1 MERKEL
7 ESLGFEK
14 DAIDKVMEMNGADIE
29 REKAK
34 VKAAEGDRDK
44 YKEQYETATG
54 ELSKLRELKPEE
66 MQATIEKL
74 QEDLKAK
81 DKEYAEKEAERLF
94 TDTLTDAIKA
104 AGGRNPKSVMPL
116 LDIEGLR
123 ASKNQGEDI
132 KKALET
138 VKESDAYLFG
148 ADEPIKNP
156 VGATGG
162 SAGGDSALA
171 AMRAAAGLPPE
182 K

>member
-1 MERKEL
+1 MKRKDL
-7 ESLGFEK
+7 ESLGLEK
-14 DAIDKVMEMNGADIE
+14 DAIDKVLEMNRADIE
-29 REKAK
+29 QEEAK
-34 VKAAEGDRDK
+34 TKAAEGDRDK

-54 ELSKLRELKPEE
+54 ELDKLRELKPEE
-66 MQATIEKL
+66 MQATIDKL

-81 DKEYAEKEAERLF
+81 DEEYARREADRMF
-94 TDTLTDAIKA
+94 TDALTDAIKA

-116 LDIEGLR
+116 LDIEELK

-132 KKALET
+132 KKALEN

-162 SAGGDSALA
+162 SGGGDSALA
-171 AMRAAAGLPPE
+171 AMRAAAGLPPQ